1 MDPAPASMRA
11 KLLWTLAT
19 LVVALAATTGWVDT
33 VGDDY
38 AERAFGR
45 ALVTFAAARTL
56 NGVISVAQ
64 GTEVAVEPAGV
75 GVIFSLGQILDPI
88 NDLVERFSTV
98 MLVATSSLG
107 LQNVLLDIT
116 GWWGTSAAL
125 LAAGALLLVTL
136 WWPGRDTSKAAGIAI
151 RILLVTVFLRF
162 AIPVLIIATNLVF
175 DTFLAAEQTAAMQ
188 ALEATS
194 AEIESANEE
203 LTPPPGSDDSIV
215 DRFGNWLDQSLDAL
229 DVEARMEAL
238 GERVSKATEHI
249 INLIVI
255 FVLQTVIMPLLVL
268 WLLVEGLKAIVR
280 RSARIG

>member
-136 WWPGRDTSKAAGIAI
+136 WWPGRDTSKATGIAI

-215 DRFGNWLDQSLDAL
+215 DRLGNWLDQSLDAL

>member
-175 DTFLAAEQTAAMQ
+175 DTFLAAEQTAAVQ

-203 LTPPPGSDDSIV
+203 LTPPPGSDYSIV
-215 DRFGNWLDQSLDAL
+215 DRLGNWLDQSLDAL